1 MTAPRNTD
9 TMIRAF
15 LDEGQVELPDRAFDV
30 VRREIHRT
38 RQRVVIGPWK
48 EPAVSTLTRLA
59 VAAAIV
65 VAIGVI
71 SVNLGLV
78 GPGGPNQTPLP
89 SPSLTITPSATT
101 PSAASTLPT
110 SISGVPVIGAE
121 LGDNNLT
128 PGRWAFDYRRAAG
141 ADGEDG
147 PTVFITIPGDGWTS
161 FEGFAADKN
170 SGSLPEQAG
179 VSFLVWKIVTPYVNG
194 CTDLAPV
201 SPTPGPSIEALL
213 TALTSQP
220 LVAAGPITDVTI
232 DGYAGRVVEL
242 TTPDIAACP
251 GGGFRP
257 FHDKFVQGPGEVERV
272 YALDVDGQRLTF
284 FARIPEGTS
293 EADLADLQAIVDSI
307 DIEP

>member
-30 VRREIHRT
+30 VRRDIHRT

-65 VAIGVI
+65 VAIGLV
-71 SVNLGLV
+71 SVNLGLLG
-78 GPGGPNQTPLP
+78 GPGGPIQTP
-89 SPSLTITPSATT
+89 SPSPTITPSATT
-101 PSAASTLPT
+101 PTAAPSLPT

-121 LGDNNLT
+121 LGNLT
-128 PGRWAFDYRRAAG
+128 LAPGRWAFDYRRTAG
-141 ADGEDG
+141 ADGADG

-161 FEGFAADKN
+161 YEGFAADKN

-179 VSFLVWKIVTPYVNG
+179 VSFLVWNVVTPYVNG
-194 CTDLAPV
+194 CTDHTPV
-201 SPTPGPSIEALL
+201 SPTPGPGIEALV
-213 TALTSQP
+213 TALASQP
-220 LVAAGPITDVTI
+220 LVEAGPITDVTI
-232 DGYAGRVVEL
+232 DGYEGRVVEI
-242 TTPDIAACP
+242 TTPSDSGSCP
-251 GGGFRP
+251 EGFWP
-257 FHDKFVQGPGEVERV
+257 FNDKFVQGPGEVERV
-272 YALDVDGQRLTF
+272 YALDVDGRRLTL
-284 FARIPEGTS
+284 FARIPAGTTQ
-293 EADLADLQAIVDSI
+293 ADLADLASIVDSI